1 MKTTMQSLAGP
12 DTIRVMLIA
21 SKDAKKQCEVDIT
34 HMTLGEVRVHI
45 RMQED
50 QGRSWEHQVIKSY
63 KFPEFAKKEKG
74 GL

>member
-12 DTIRVMLIA
+12 DTIRVMLVGL
-21 SKDAKKQCEVDIT
+21 KDGVKQCEVDIT
-34 HMTLGEVRVHI
+34 NMTPGEAWIHI

-63 KFPEFAKKEKG
+63 NFPELGKEG
-74 GL
+74 ER